1 MGFSKVWVTG
11 GQIAELRTP
20 LRRPC
25 VSCAPFA
32 FEAATA
38 NSRTQTFFVQL
49 DDDCFLIPSDLE
61 FGFEFLV
68 RGHRQFRALCGST
81 REESTCESLLRVT
94 FCFPKPSQIIVE
106 FCAFRVFAV
115 FLGLGGIGIS
125 RQSLWKL
132 FDMTSASVV
141 KRHQTLLPCVCH
153 E

>member
-49 DDDCFLIPSDLE
+49 DGVFFLKYSVASNSGLNSW
-61 FGFEFLV
+61 FGDIVSFELFV
-68 RGHRQFRALCGST
+68 GPH
-81 REESTCESLLRVT
+81 EENQLARV
-94 FCFPKPSQIIVE
+94 C
-106 FCAFRVFAV
+106 
-115 FLGLGGIGIS
+115 
-125 RQSLWKL
+125 
-132 FDMTSASVV
+132 
-141 KRHQTLLPCVCH
+141 
-153 E
+153 